1 MSAVMITGVGRRF
14 DIVASFAA
22 HTTVVATETSPLA
35 PAQYA
40 AQVRARVPALDHP
53 DYVPELRRLC
63 ALHDVGAVIPLIDP
77 DIEVLAAARA
87 RGELPALVPDLEMAR
102 ATFDKYETHVLLER
116 LGLPSPPTWLPG
128 EREVSTRVV
137 VKPRW
142 GSNSRGIHFA
152 RDAAQA
158 AFFVDYADEPVILQR
173 AMDGP
178 EFSIDCL
185 CDLDGTCLNAIPRSM
200 IESRGGES
208 VKGTV
213 LAEPDLVE
221 LGRAVAEGVGAR
233 GACMVQAFRDPEL
246 GLRVTDVNV
255 RFGGGYPSHMYG
267 ALPGRTYPELVVR
280 LARGERVEP
289 HVGELRAG
297 VTFARYYWQLELDDR
312 LEPTGREIVDGG
324 PPRPRLN
331 HAGADHLAGEA
342 GPTPGAARP
351 APG

>member
-1 MSAVMITGVGRRF
+1 MTAIMITGVGRRF

-22 HTTVVATETSPLA
+22 LTTVVATETSRLA

-40 AQVRARVPALDHP
+40 AQVRATVPRLDDP

-63 ALHDVGAVIPLIDP
+63 ALHEVGAVIPLIDP

-87 RGELPALVPDLEMAR
+87 RGELPALVPDLAMAR
-102 ATFDKYETHVLLER
+102 ATFDKYETHLLLER
-116 LGLPSPPTWLPG
+116 LGLPSPPTRLPEDG
-128 EREVSTRVV
+128 AAVDDYPVV

-152 RDAAQA
+152 RDGREA
-158 AFFVDYADEPVILQR
+158 AFFAGYADEPVIVQR
-173 AMDGP
+173 AMGGP

-185 CDLDGTCLNAIPRSM
+185 CDLDGVCLNAIPRSM

-213 LAEPDLVE
+213 LDDPDLIE
-221 LGRAVAEGVGAR
+221 LGRAVAEAVGAR

-267 ALPGRTYPELVVR
+267 ALPGRTYPELIVR
-280 LARGERVEP
+280 LARGETVAP

-297 VTFARYYWQLELDDR
+297 LTFARYYWQLELDED
-312 LEPTGREIVDGG
+312 LVPTGREIVAGG
-324 PPRPRLN
+324 PPRPR
-331 HAGADHLAGEA
+331 
-342 GPTPGAARP
+342 R
-351 APG
+351 

>member
-1 MSAVMITGVGRRF
+1 MITGVGRRY

-40 AQVRARVPALDHP
+40 AQIRARVPRIDDP
-53 DYVPELRRLC
+53 EYVPELRRLC
-63 ALHDVGAVIPLIDP
+63 ELHGVGAVVPLIDP
-77 DIEVLAAARA
+77 DIEVLAAARE
-87 RGELPALVPDLEMAR
+87 RGELPALVPDLAMAR
-102 ATFDKYETHVLLER
+102 ATFDKYETHLLLER
-116 LGLPSPPTWLPG
+116 LGLPSPPTWLAG
-128 EREVSTRVV
+128 EGAEPLPHPVV

-142 GSNSRGIHFA
+142 GSNSRGIHHA
-152 RDAAQA
+152 RDAAEA
-158 AFFVDYADEPVILQR
+158 RFFVGYSGEPVIVQR
-173 AMDGP
+173 AMGGP

-185 CDLDGTCLNAIPRSM
+185 CDLDGVCLNAIPRSM

-213 LAEPDLVE
+213 LGDPELIE
-221 LGRAVAEGVGAR
+221 LGRAVAEAVGAR

-280 LARGERVEP
+280 LARGERIEP

-312 LEPTGREIVDGG
+312 MEPSGREIVAGG
-324 PPRPRLN
+324 APPPRK
-331 HAGADHLAGEA
+331 
-342 GPTPGAARP
+342 
-351 APG
+351 

>member
-1 MSAVMITGVGRRF
+1 VARVTAVMITGVGRRF

-22 HTTVVATETSPLA
+22 HTTVVATETSRLA

-40 AQVRARVPALDHP
+40 AQVRALVPPLADAG
-53 DYVPELRRLC
+53 YVPELRRLC
-63 ALHDVGAVIPLIDP
+63 ELHGVGAVVPLIDP
-77 DIEVLAAARA
+77 DIEVLAAARV
-87 RGELPALVPDLEMAR
+87 RGELPALVPDPEMAR
-102 ATFDKYETHVLLER
+102 ATFDKHATHLLLER
-116 LGLPSPPTWLPG
+116 LGLPSPPTRLPDEADPG
-128 EREVSTRVV
+128 IYPVV

-152 RDAAQA
+152 RSAEEAR
-158 AFFVDYADEPVILQR
+158 FFVGYADEPVIIQR
-173 AMDGP
+173 AMGGP

-185 CDLDGTCLNAIPRSM
+185 CDTDGVCLNAIPRSM

-213 LAEPDLVE
+213 LADSDLVE

-267 ALPGRTYPELVVR
+267 ALAGQTYPELVIR
-280 LARGERVEP
+280 LAAGERIAP
-289 HVGELRAG
+289 HVGDFRAG
-297 VTFARYYWQLELDDR
+297 VTFARYYWQLELDER
-312 LEPTGREIVDGG
+312 LELTGREIVDGG
-324 PPRPRLN
+324 LPRPR
-331 HAGADHLAGEA
+331 
-342 GPTPGAARP
+342 R
-351 APG
+351 

>member
-1 MSAVMITGVGRRF
+1 MGSVTAIMITGVGRRF

-22 HTTVVATETSPLA
+22 LATVVATETSRLA

-40 AQVRARVPALDHP
+40 AQVRAMVPPIDDP

-63 ALHDVGAVIPLIDP
+63 ELHEVGAVIPLIDP

-87 RGELPALVPDLEMAR
+87 RGELPALVPDLAMAR
-102 ATFDKYETHVLLER
+102 ATFDKYETHLLLER
-116 LGLPSPPTWLPG
+116 LGLPSPPTRLPG
-128 EREVSTRVV
+128 DGGRVDDYPVV

-152 RDAAQA
+152 RDGREA
-158 AFFVDYADEPVILQR
+158 AFFAGYADEPVIVQR
-173 AMDGP
+173 AMGGP

-185 CDLDGTCLNAIPRSM
+185 CDLDGVCLNAIPRSM

-213 LAEPDLVE
+213 LGDRDLIE
-221 LGRAVAEGVGAR
+221 LGRAVAEAVGAR

-267 ALPGRTYPELVVR
+267 ALPGRTYPELIVR
-280 LARGERVEP
+280 LARGETVAP

-297 VTFARYYWQLELDDR
+297 VTFARYYWQLELDED
-312 LEPTGREIVDGG
+312 LVPTGREIVAGG
-324 PPRPRLN
+324 PPRPR
-331 HAGADHLAGEA
+331 
-342 GPTPGAARP
+342 R
-351 APG
+351 

>member
-1 MSAVMITGVGRRF
+1 MTTIMITGVGRRY

-22 HTTVVATETSPLA
+22 HATVVATEASRLG

-40 AQVRARVPALDHP
+40 AHVRALVPPIGDP

-63 ALHDVGAVIPLIDP
+63 ELHDVGAVIPLIDP
-77 DIEVLAAARA
+77 DIEVLAAARE
-87 RGELPALVPDLEMAR
+87 RGELPALVPDLELAR
-102 ATFDKYETHVLLER
+102 ATFDKYETHLMLER
-116 LGLPSPPTWLPG
+116 LGLPSPPTRLPEDG
-128 EREVSTRVV
+128 EPDHYPVI

-142 GSNSRGIHFA
+142 GSNSRGIHHA

-158 AFFVDYADEPVILQR
+158 AFFVDYVDEPVIVQR
-173 AMDGP
+173 AMGGP

-185 CDLDGTCLNAIPRSM
+185 CDLDGVCLNAIPRSM
-200 IESRGGES
+200 RESRGGES

-213 LAEPDLVE
+213 LDDADLVE

-280 LARGERVEP
+280 LARGERVAP
-289 HVGELRAG
+289 HVGEFRAG
-297 VTFARYYWQLELDDR
+297 ITFVRYYWQLELDER
-312 LEPTGREIVDGG
+312 LEPTGREIVPGG
-324 PPRPRLN
+324 LPPPRV
-331 HAGADHLAGEA
+331 
-342 GPTPGAARP
+342 
-351 APG
+351 

>member
-1 MSAVMITGVGRRF
+1 MTVVMITGVGRRF

-22 HTTVVATETSPLA
+22 HATVVATEMSPLA

-40 AQVRARVPALDHP
+40 AQIRARVPPLDHP

-63 ALHDVGAVIPLIDP
+63 ELHGVGAVIPLIDP

-87 RGELPALVPDLEMAR
+87 RGELPALVPDLAMAR
-102 ATFDKYETHVLLER
+102 ATFDKYEAHLLLER

-128 EREVSTRVV
+128 EYEDAGFAVV

-142 GSNSRGIHFA
+142 GSNSRSIHHA
-152 RDAAQA
+152 RDAAQVR
-158 AFFVDYADEPVILQR
+158 FFVEYVEEPVIIQR
-173 AMDGP
+173 TMAGP
-178 EFSIDCL
+178 EFSVDCL
-185 CDLDGTCLNAIPRSM
+185 CDLDGVCLNAIPRSM

-213 LAEPDLVE
+213 LADAELVE

-233 GACMVQAFRDPEL
+233 GACMVQAFRDPQL

-280 LARGERVEP
+280 MARGERIAP
-289 HVGELRAG
+289 HVGEFRGG
-297 VTFARYYWQLELDDR
+297 VTFARYYWQLELDQE
-312 LEPTGREIVDGG
+312 LAPTGREIVEGG
-324 PPRPRLN
+324 LPR
-331 HAGADHLAGEA
+331 
-342 GPTPGAARP
+342 
-351 APG
+351 